1 VARWTRNKDVFSKP
15 LILIPI
21 HCNDNH
27 WTLVVINMKQKRFEY
42 YDSLRGPPDM
52 VLTNLRR
59 WLEDESLDKK
69 KVPFDTS
76 GWTEV
81 VWKRGQT
88 PQQCNGWDCGLFM
101 IYTADWLARRAR
113 LSFTQ
118 EDMENLRRLTVL
130 EIKNASLA
138 P

>member
-1 VARWTRNKDVFSKP
+1 
-15 LILIPI
+15 
-21 HCNDNH
+21 
-27 WTLVVINMKQKRFEY
+27 
-42 YDSLRGPPDM
+42 M

-59 WLEDESLDKK
+59 WLEEESINKK
-69 KVPFDTS
+69 KVPLDTS

-81 VWKRGQT
+81 VWKPGQT

-101 IYTADWLARRAR
+101 TRTADWLARDAV

-118 EDMENLRRLTVL
+118 EDMEHLRRLTVL
-130 EIKNASLA
+130 EIKTASLA